1 MKRRRKSTGF
11 IAFAVF
17 VVFIIV
23 GGFALKAADYIDNP
37 FDDIAFASQFA
48 NQGEG
53 QFAGALG
60 QNGDLPPL
68 TTTGDSTFTAHS
80 ANGEDED
87 FAETSE
93 QDDDLSPL
101 TTSASS
107 TGSGV
112 DLTSL
117 GDTNTQ
123 FQLPPPDAVA
133 GASADTGAA
142 FGGSDRENRIVWS
155 DIGGVF
161 YNLWFISA
169 VTACF
174 IVVQYIFKFS
184 VKQIKYRLPAAAA
197 SR

>member
-17 VVFIIV
+17 VAFIIV

-68 TTTGDSTFTAHS
+68 TT
-80 ANGEDED
+80 
-87 FAETSE
+87 
-93 QDDDLSPL
+93 
-101 TTSASS
+101 SASS

-117 GDTNTQ
+117 SDTNTQ